1 MNSEIVKH
9 LILIEHYL
17 ILQTT
22 YILKE
27 KINMLLYKILT
38 SDI

>member
-1 MNSEIVKH
+1 MNSERVKH

-27 KINMLLYKILT
+27 VINMLLYKILT

>member
-27 KINMLLYKILT
+27 VINMLLYKILT